1 LHWLFF
7 ILIIA
12 ADQFTKQLV
21 LKNFTLHQS
30 KAVIEGIFH
39 LTYVRNVGAAFS
51 ILQNQRVFFI
61 LSTSIVLIGIFWFI
75 ITKKYP
81 SKLVLYSLIFIAGG
95 AIGNFL
101 DRIRL
106 GYVVDFF
113 DFRVFPVFNIADI
126 SIVVGAILLGYYYI
140 FIDKGTQ

>member
-1 LHWLFF
+1 LHWIFF

-12 ADQFTKQLV
+12 FDQLTKLLV

-39 LTYVRNVGAAFS
+39 LTYVRNFGAAFS

-61 LSTSIVLIGIFWFI
+61 LSTSFVVIGIFWFI

-81 SKLVLYSLIFIAGG
+81 STLVLYSLIFIAGG
-95 AIGNFL
+95 AIGNL
-101 DRIRL
+101 MDRIRF

-113 DFRVFPVFNIADI
+113 DFKVFPVFNIADM
-126 SIVVGAILLGYYYI
+126 SIVLGAILLGYYYI
-140 FIDKGTQ
+140 FIDKAIQ